1 MEKEVTV
8 QSKEEL
14 IVQLLEKGI
23 YKVQEKQLYECS
35 RTELFYYYL
44 SITRD
49 SLKVLTSR
57 ISS

>member
-1 MEKEVTV
+1 MEKVSSHT
-8 QSKEEL
+8 KEEL
-14 IVQLLEKGI
+14 IVHLLEKGI
-23 YKVQEKQLYECS
+23 YKVQQKQLYECS

-49 SLKVLTSR
+49 SLQVLSTK

>member
-1 MEKEVTV
+1 MDNEIIV

-14 IVQLLEKGI
+14 IVRLLEKGI
-23 YKVQEKQLYECS
+23 YKVQQKQLYECS

-57 ISS
+57 IN